1 MNPEY
6 LLQIQ
11 VKNNCLLGA
20 MRDEGVQSV
29 AELSRLLG
37 VSQTNL
43 GKVAN
48 LRESVYLQNGDVRKV
63 YKKLADYFG
72 LSPEELCPNDLHYQG
87 LDKNKAERELTRDQV
102 SRLTNISE
110 QSTPD
115 ALVESQQLLGV
126 LDGAIEKLLPREQ
139 EIIDLRFTQE
149 LTFEDI
155 GKVMGITR
163 ERVRQVEAKALN
175 KLRHPTSGLSESLGI
190 DS

>member
-43 GKVAN
+43 GRVAN
-48 LRESVYLQNGDVRKV
+48 LRESVYLQNGDVRQV

-72 LSPEELCPNDLHYQG
+72 LSPEELCPSDLHYQG

-115 ALVESQQLLGV
+115 ALVESQQLLGA

-149 LTFEDI
+149 LTLEEI
-155 GKVMGITR
+155 AKVTGVTR
-163 ERVRQVEAKALN
+163 ERVRQIEMRALR
-175 KLRHPTSGLSESLGI
+175 KLRHPTNGLLESVGI
-190 DS
+190 DL